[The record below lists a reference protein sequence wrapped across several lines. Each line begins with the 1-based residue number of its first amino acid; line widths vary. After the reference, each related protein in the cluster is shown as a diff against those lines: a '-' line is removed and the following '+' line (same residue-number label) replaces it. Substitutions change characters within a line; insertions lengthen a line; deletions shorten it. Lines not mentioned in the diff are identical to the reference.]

1 MVGQNYGVIVT
12 CWNYASI
19 GGDASNIGGIAGVN
33 MESSEIIKAYNHG
46 NIWYEMSISRTAYI
60 GGVAGT
66 VADGGYMDNVSKY
79 GKSNVL

>member
-1 MVGQNYGVIVT
+1 
-12 CWNYASI
+12 
-19 GGDASNIGGIAGVN
+19 

-66 VADGGYMDNVSKY
+66 VADGGYMDNVSNY
-79 GKSNVL
+79 GKSNVI